1 MTAVNLTDVS
11 VGEEGK
17 VTLSSLSD
25 LTGFPLDFLKK
36 ELLLDEETMSIEEL
50 RASVMNFLQAVMDNK
65 TN

>member
-1 MTAVNLTDVS
+1 MTAVNLTDIS
-11 VGEEGK
+11 AGEEAK

-36 ELLLDEETMSIEEL
+36 ELLLDEESMSIEEL
-50 RASVMNFLQAVMDNK
+50 RASVMNFLQAVMDGK